1 MQHDMDNLSDPTK
14 QYRINMDSVFN
25 RAERALNSMGF
36 DTGPRVSKAVRPKI
50 TEGILKGY
58 IPYRGTG

>member
-1 MQHDMDNLSDPTK
+1 MV
-14 QYRINMDSVFN
+14 SVFN

-50 TEGILKGY
+50 TDGILKGY